1 MTFNI
6 FSVVLIVLVVFLLI
20 ALVYVGLKKAALEAS
35 LLRIERENSALMAE
49 SVALNAL
56 RQEFAKLE
64 GISLA
69 RDAAQG
75 TEISSLRL
83 KAEQLDTI
91 RADYSALEAD
101 SAAKE
106 KSYLDQLKLLKDA
119 EANLKQHFENLA
131 NRIFD
136 EKTTKFDEQSEKQ
149 LNTLLS
155 PLANEIKEFRQ
166 AHVDTAKEIFSLKQ
180 LNELITTE
188 TNQLTRAL
196 RGDNKTQGDWGE
208 LVLER
213 ILESSGLSKGINY
226 ETQFSFNDDNNKR
239 NRPDLVLFLPENKA
253 IVLDS
258 KVSLVAYERWANTED
273 KDLKKQAM
281 KEHLLSIRRH
291 IDGLAA
297 RNYDELPGMRNLD
310 FVLLFIPIEAAF
322 IDAVRE
328 DSGLYNYALDK
339 NVALAAPSTLFATCK
354 TVAHLQKLDNRSKNA
369 ENIAV
374 AAGRLHDQFVLLYDE
389 FDVVGKAIT
398 KASEAHS
405 KAMGRIQTGNGNLL
419 KKVDELRKMGA
430 KAKKQLP
437 ADLLDDDNDDTPELS
452 E

>member
-1 MTFNI
+1 MTISVFT
-6 FSVVLIVLVVFLLI
+6 VVLIALAVFLLI
-20 ALVYVGLKKAALEAS
+20 ALVYIVLKKSVLEAN
-35 LLRIERENSALMAE
+35 LLRIERENSALIAE
-49 SVALNAL
+49 SLALSTL

-64 GISLA
+64 GSSLA
-69 RDAAQG
+69 RYTAQIS
-75 TEISSLRL
+75 EISSLRL
-83 KAEQLDTI
+83 KAEQLESS
-91 RADYSALEAD
+91 RRQFSALEAE
-101 SAAKE
+101 SLAKE
-106 KSYLDQLKLLKDA
+106 QSYVEQIQLLKNA
-119 EANLKQHFENLA
+119 EVRLTQNFENLA
-131 NRIFD
+131 QKIFD
-136 EKTTKFDEQSEKQ
+136 DKSTKFDEQSTKQ

-273 KDLKKQAM
+273 KDVKKQAM
-281 KEHLLSIRRH
+281 KEHLQSIRRH

-310 FVLLFIPIEAAF
+310 FVLLFVPIEAAF

-328 DSGLYNYALDK
+328 DSGLYK
-339 NVALAAPSTLFATCK
+339 CSSCC
-354 TVAHLQKLDNRSKNA
+354 
-369 ENIAV
+369 
-374 AAGRLHDQFVLLYDE
+374 
-389 FDVVGKAIT
+389 T
-398 KASEAHS
+398 KYIIRD
-405 KAMGRIQTGNGNLL
+405 M
-419 KKVDELRKMGA
+419 
-430 KAKKQLP
+430 
-437 ADLLDDDNDDTPELS
+437 
-452 E
+452 

>member
-1 MTFNI
+1 MTFSI
-6 FSVVLIVLVVFLLI
+6 FTVILIGLAVFLLI
-20 ALVYVGLKKAALEAS
+20 ALVYIILKKSVLETS
-35 LLRIERENSALMAE
+35 LLRIERENSALTTE
-49 SVALNAL
+49 SLALSVL
-56 RQEFAKLE
+56 RQDFSKLE
-64 GISLA
+64 GSTLA
-69 RDAAQG
+69 REAAQG
-75 TEISSLRL
+75 SEINSLRL
-83 KAEQLDTI
+83 KAEQLDELRI
-91 RADYSALEAD
+91 NFSAMEAD

-106 KSYLDQLKLLKDA
+106 KSYLDQLHLLKDA
-119 EANLKQHFENLA
+119 EANLKQHFELLA
-131 NRIFD
+131 QKIFD
-136 EKTTKFDEQSEKQ
+136 DKSAKFKEQNKEQ
-149 LNTLLS
+149 LDALLS

-166 AHVDTAKEIFSLKQ
+166 AHVETTKEIFSLKQ

-226 ETQFSFNDDNNKR
+226 ETQFSFNDENNKR

-273 KDLKKQAM
+273 KEVKKQAM
-281 KEHLLSIRRH
+281 KEHLQSIRRH

-310 FVLLFIPIEAAF
+310 FVLLFVPIEAAF

-369 ENIAV
+369 ENIAL
-374 AAGRLHDQFVLLYDE
+374 AAGRMHDHFALLYDE
-389 FDVVGKAIT
+389 LLQVGNAIEKAGSMHR
-398 KASEAHS
+398 KAFERI
-405 KAMGRIQTGNGNLL
+405 KTGRGNLL
-419 KKVDELRKMGA
+419 GRINELRHMGA
-430 KAKKQLP
+430 KSKKNLP
-437 ADLLDDDNDDTPELS
+437 ASDSDELLESDE
-452 E
+452 

>member
-1 MTFNI
+1 M
-6 FSVVLIVLVVFLLI
+6 LLLI
-20 ALVYVGLKKAALEAS
+20 ALIYLVLKKTALEAI
-35 LLRIERENSALMAE
+35 LLRIESENSALATE
-49 SVALNAL
+49 NSEFNIL
-56 RQEFAKLE
+56 RQEYAKLE
-64 GISLA
+64 GSSLS
-69 RDAAQG
+69 RDSSQTA
-75 TEISSLRL
+75 EISTLRL
-83 KAEQLDTI
+83 KAEQLDDI
-91 RADYSALEAD
+91 RIQFSALEAN

-106 KSYLDQLKLLKDA
+106 KSYLDQLQLLKDA
-119 EANLKQHFENLA
+119 EVNLKQQFELLA
-131 NRIFD
+131 QKIFED
-136 EKTTKFDEQSEKQ
+136 KSAKFKEQNKEQ
-149 LNTLLS
+149 LDALLS

-166 AHVDTAKEIFSLKQ
+166 AHVETTKEIFSLKQ

-226 ETQFSFNDDNNKR
+226 ETQFSFNDENNKR

-273 KDLKKQAM
+273 KDAKKQAM
-281 KEHLLSIRRH
+281 KEHLQSIRRH

-310 FVLLFIPIEAAF
+310 FVLLFVPIEAAF

-374 AAGRLHDQFVLLYDE
+374 AAGRMHDHFALLYDE
-389 FDVVGKAIT
+389 LLQVGTAIEKAGT
-398 KASEAHS
+398 MHRKAFERI
-405 KAMGRIQTGNGNLL
+405 KTGRGNLL
-419 KKVDELRKMGA
+419 GRINELRQMGA
-430 KAKKQLP
+430 KSKKNLP
-437 ADLLDDDNDDTPELS
+437 ASDSDELLDS
-452 E
+452 EE